1 MNIYYELLSIK
12 KEIPRNTYKT
22 ILGQIKTGN
31 LKGAETGIAR
41 IKAKMKGRES
51 KWLKK

>member
-22 ILGQIKTGN
+22 ILGQIKTGDIQ
-31 LKGAETGIAR
+31 GATIGIKR
-41 IKAKMKGRES
+41 IKEKRKMK
-51 KWLKK
+51 KQ